1 MKIAKKILMLTIVAF
16 SACTVTITSAF
27 WGGILKPGDH
37 VFDAKRFADSLKET
51 AEMLKTVQNTLDNLK
66 NRIIANT
73 SVDPYTERL
82 NTELGKIKP
91 PDGDSLINPSN
102 EYESSPF
109 WKSWSYKDAVTDKT
123 YDAKLTTELSNT
135 KKETTD
141 VLQQAINN
149 QSSRY
154 ELNQD
159 LQNLETVGI
168 LGEKQKNNA
177 AEISSVLASIDKTTM
192 SGVSFVNNVA
202 NQEAVA
208 MVNRIDQQKIK
219 AGEFYGYDPYNPNEY
234 DRENRSEP
242 PAPMGFAKFSE

>member
-1 MKIAKKILMLTIVAF
+1 MKIKRIITLTIIAF
-16 SACTVTITSAF
+16 SACTITITSAF
-27 WGGILKPGDH
+27 FGGILEPGDH

-82 NTELGKIKP
+82 NTELDKINP
-91 PDGDSLINPSN
+91 PDGDSLINPNN

-109 WKSWSYKDAVTDKT
+109 GKSWSYTDAVTDKT
-123 YDAKLTTELSNT
+123 YAAKLTTELSNT

-141 VLQQAINN
+141 VLQQAMNN
-149 QSSRY
+149 QDKRY

-159 LQNLETVGI
+159 IQSLETVGI

-177 AEISSVLASIDKTTM
+177 VEIASVLAGIDKTTM
-192 SGVSFVNNVA
+192 TGASFINNIA
-202 NQEAVA
+202 NQEATS

-234 DRENRSEP
+234 DLENR
-242 PAPMGFAKFSE
+242 PAPMKPIGFAKFGE